1 MLLRAAA
8 FPDLPQQTNYSPSGL
23 TTSARL
29 TQTGE
34 KEKEGIFL
42 VIPILPGASS
52 LPVLVGFVAQG
63 SFHPA
68 KTALNG
74 KRKKL
79 VLRNARS

>member
-8 FPDLPQQTNYSPSGL
+8 FPDLPQQTSYGPSGL
-23 TTSARL
+23 TTSARM

-34 KEKEGIFL
+34 KEREGIFY
-42 VIPILPGASS
+42 IPILSGASS
-52 LPVLVGFVAQG
+52 LPVPVGFAAQG

-68 KTALNG
+68 QTALSG